1 MGEEIDPDLDTEAV
15 DRSVLRFYELPA
27 SSGPRGEPPTAAFTF
42 EGVKALPPDETD
54 DRRWEYSIEVE
65 YNPSR
70 GQRILDLESL
80 HEYLLSLRQCRVTP
94 EAMTQIIRRDLM
106 SILDADD
113 LFVEVRRGY
122 GRAEKRIRLG
132 KP

>member
-1 MGEEIDPDLDTEAV
+1 
-15 DRSVLRFYELPA
+15 
-27 SSGPRGEPPTAAFTF
+27 
-42 EGVKALPPDETD
+42 
-54 DRRWEYSIEVE
+54 
-65 YNPSR
+65 
-70 GQRILDLESL
+70 
-80 HEYLLSLRQCRVTP
+80 
-94 EAMTQIIRRDLM
+94 MTQIIRRDLM